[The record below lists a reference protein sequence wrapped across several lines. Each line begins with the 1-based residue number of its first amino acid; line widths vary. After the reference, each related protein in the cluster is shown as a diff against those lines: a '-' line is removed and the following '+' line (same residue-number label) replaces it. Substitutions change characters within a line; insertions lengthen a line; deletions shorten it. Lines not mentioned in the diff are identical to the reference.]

1 MGFKE
6 IKGQERAVAQL
17 KAGLTT
23 GRISHAYL
31 FYGPEGIGKA
41 KAARIFARALTCE
54 NPLEGEPCEICSNC
68 RKAHSGNHPDIQE
81 VFPDRTSL
89 KISQIRNLQSKVYLK
104 CYEGRFKVIIIHDAQ
119 LFTIEA
125 ANSLLKVLEEPPER
139 TIFILLADNIQNLPD
154 TIRSRCL
161 HIQFNPLDQGVISE
175 ILTEQGV
182 NTKIPL
188 SLGQGSVGK
197 TLKLMERIDYQ
208 QLLLNISHLIGDLK
222 RAGYREIL
230 AWAESLEKD
239 REMLEVTLEL
249 ITSMYRDR
257 LVRCTTGKEELLWGT
272 DDFVEKESKPEIC
285 IAILE
290 EINKVPLYLK
300 HNVNLR
306 LVLEMLLI
314 KLRNIEREER
324 RLDSIG

>member
-6 IKGQERAVAQL
+6 IKGQKRAVAQL

-41 KAARIFARALTCE
+41 KTARIFARALTCE
-54 NPLEGEPCEICSNC
+54 NPLEGEPCEICSDC
-68 RKAHSGNHPDIQE
+68 RKAYSGNHPDIQE
-81 VFPDRTSL
+81 VFPDGTSL

-104 CYEGRFKVIIIHDAQ
+104 SYEGRFKVIIIHDAQ
-119 LFTIEA
+119 LLTIEA
-125 ANSLLKVLEEPPER
+125 ANGLLKVLEEPPEK
-139 TIFILLADNIQNLPD
+139 TIFILLAQELQNLPH

-161 HIQFNPLDQGVISE
+161 HIQFSPLDQGVISE
-175 ILTEQGV
+175 ILAEQGV
-182 NTKIPL
+182 AAKIPL

-197 TLKLMERIDYQ
+197 TLKLLERIDYQ
-208 QLLLNISHLIGDLK
+208 QLLLNISHFIGDLK
-222 RAGYREIL
+222 RAGYREIF

-249 ITSMYRDR
+249 IASMYRDK

-272 DDFVEKESKPEIC
+272 DDFLERESNPRIC
-285 IAILE
+285 MAILE

-314 KLRNIEREER
+314 KLRNIERKER
-324 RLDSIG
+324 RLDAIG

>member
-6 IKGQERAVAQL
+6 IKGQERAVAKL

-23 GRISHAYL
+23 KRVSHAYL

-41 KAARIFARALTCE
+41 KAARIFARALACE
-54 NPLEGEPCEICSNC
+54 NLLDGEPCEICNNC
-68 RKAHSGNHPDIQE
+68 LKALSGNHPDIQE
-81 VFPDRTSL
+81 VFPEGTSL

-119 LFTIEA
+119 LLTMEA

-139 TIFILLADNIQNLPD
+139 TIFILLADNIKSLPE
-154 TIRSRCL
+154 TICSRCL

-175 ILTEQGV
+175 ILGELGV
-182 NTKIPL
+182 TVKIPL

-197 TLKLMERIDYQ
+197 TLRLMEKIDTQ
-208 QLLLNISHLIGDLK
+208 QLLLNISHLICDLK
-222 RAGYREIL
+222 RAGYREVL
-230 AWAESLEKD
+230 AWSESLEKD

-249 ITSMYRDR
+249 ISGIYRDR
-257 LVRCTTGKEELLWGT
+257 LVRCTTGQEELLWGT
-272 DDFVEKESKPEIC
+272 DDFVGKESKPEIC
-285 IAILE
+285 FAVFE
-290 EINKVPLYLK
+290 EINKVSYYLK

-306 LVLEMLLI
+306 LVLDMLLI
-314 KLRNIEREER
+314 KLRNIECEER

>member
-324 RLDSIG
+324 RLDSID

>member
-17 KAGLTT
+17 KAALTS

-41 KAARIFARALTCE
+41 KTARIFARALTCE
-54 NPLEGEPCEICSNC
+54 NPLEGEPCEVCSNC
-68 RKAHSGNHPDIQE
+68 RKANSGNHPDIRE
-81 VFPDRTSL
+81 VSPDGTSL
-89 KISQIRNLQSKVYLK
+89 KISQIRNLQSEVYLK
-104 CYEGRFKVIIIHDAQ
+104 CYEGRFKVIIVHDAQ
-119 LFTIEA
+119 LLTIEA

-139 TIFILLADNIQNLPD
+139 TIFILLAQDVQNLPD

-161 HIQFNPLDQGVISE
+161 HIQFSPLDQGVISE
-175 ILTEQGV
+175 ILAEQGV
-182 NTKIPL
+182 AAKIPL

-222 RAGYREIL
+222 RAGYREIF

-239 REMLEVTLEL
+239 RELLKVTLEL
-249 ITSMYRDR
+249 IANMYRDK

-272 DDFVEKESKPEIC
+272 DEFVEKEDNPQIC
-285 IAILE
+285 LAILE
-290 EINKVPLYLK
+290 EMNKVPLYLK

-314 KLRNIEREER
+314 KLKNIEREER
-324 RLDSIG
+324 RIDSIG